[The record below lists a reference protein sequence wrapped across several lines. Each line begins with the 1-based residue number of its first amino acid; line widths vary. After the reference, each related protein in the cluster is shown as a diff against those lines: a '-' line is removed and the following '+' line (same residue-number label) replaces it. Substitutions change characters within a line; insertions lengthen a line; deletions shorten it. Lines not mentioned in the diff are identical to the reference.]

1 MWRQRQ
7 RLLLP
12 PRIKRLLRYGKVT
25 MEMLPIIL
33 HKTTEENADVKE
45 TRILDENEIV
55 ENEKRKGKEVKTETA
70 AENEIGNIEIVIAT
84 ETETETGKGRVDE
97 QNLKMAAN
105 ENGAT
110 RKNEG
115 EKRTAG
121 KVRGKTTRAR

>member
-1 MWRQRQ
+1 
-7 RLLLP
+7 
-12 PRIKRLLRYGKVT
+12 

-33 HKTTEENADVKE
+33 HKTTEENAVVKE
-45 TRILDENEIV
+45 TRSLDENEIV

-70 AENEIGNIEIVIAT
+70 AENEIGNIEIA
-84 ETETETGKGRVDE
+84 TETETGKGRVDE

-121 KVRGKTTRAR
+121 KARGKTTRAR